1 MKTIEVDELKEHI
14 DEVLRMVEEQGETF
28 EIIDHG
34 KVVARIVP
42 VDEAKSSTKRDL
54 TPFWEEMER
63 VATEIG
69 SYLSGP
75 VDVNEIM
82 RDIRRDL

>member
-1 MKTIEVDELKEHI
+1 MKTIEVDELKERI
-14 DEVLRMVEEQGETF
+14 DEILRVVQEQGETF

-34 KVVARIVP
+34 KTIARIVP
-42 VDEAKSSTKRDL
+42 ADEAQTSTKRDL

-75 VDVNEIM
+75 VDVNDIM